1 MTVDKLRLPPE
12 PLPSVEWPGSPA
24 LCPVGTRLCGR
35 ASVGSACFARLGPLR
50 PGAQVGHR
58 PSYTRCALFVFP
70 SSRAKTTRV
79 TSVTSAWRPGGLG
92 APAGAMS
99 GRRVRLSVGSHVP
112 PWHLGESFWEDLIGL
127 CPDGAL
133 PQRPEEE
140 LSGPVGSPHRGRSA
154 HGHPGG
160 RLRCERVL
168 LAARRSG
175 LNWP

>member
-1 MTVDKLRLPPE
+1 MARLPG
-12 PLPSVEWPGSPA
+12 PLPRGDPTVWTG
-24 LCPVGTRLCGR
+24 LCGER
-35 ASVGSACFARLGPLR
+35 LLRQAGPSAPWGSGGPPSFLHPLR
-50 PGAQVGHR
+50 F
-58 PSYTRCALFVFP
+58 LIVFP

-92 APAGAMS
+92 APAGVMS

-112 PWHLGESFWEDLIGL
+112 PWHLGESFWEDLTGL

-160 RLRCERVL
+160 RLRCERML
-168 LAARRSG
+168 LGARRLLSLTG
-175 LNWP
+175 VWLQKY